1 MYALQNDYF
10 FGANSNGAFS
20 QISGWLADSQLDVS
34 MSSCLSPRRDGCY
47 VSGLSLDANDG
58 PFLSFQR
65 AAINILVTVD
75 IVSSLLRW
83 LSIPFSTFG
92 I

>member
-20 QISGWLADSQLDVS
+20 QISGWLADSQLDVRS

-58 PFLSFQR
+58 PFFE
-65 AAINILVTVD
+65 
-75 IVSSLLRW
+75 
-83 LSIPFSTFG
+83 FSESG
-92 I
+92 HQYISDG